1 MSIPL
6 TRIWRPLLGLATVAT
21 LAFFSSTGGQNPSL
35 IKLAQVQEKTIESQ
49 ISASGAIKSEN
60 TITLRFPTSG
70 KISKIFVDEGDYVKQ
85 GQIITALDAEKFEIT
100 QRIAQQD
107 LNLADAIL
115 SQVYDDLKKFPQPEN
130 FDQKIKRTNAETAK
144 NKAYDALIKAQKD
157 LADAQI
163 ITPFDSIITKL
174 SVSENE
180 QISPA
185 MEIAKLSD
193 FTNLN
198 FITQVDE
205 TDIAKISFDQSAEIA
220 LDAFPQETI
229 TATVTSIAK
238 VSTATSTGATAF
250 EVTLKMPAEQKFSLG
265 MNGQAQITV
274 ESAQNLAIPQEA
286 LADGNFVWTKVG
298 KTYQKREITTGL
310 SSDTD
315 IEVKAGLNQNDQIVI
330 GGFEELTKKS
340 FLQKIASLWS

>member
-115 SQVYDDLKKFPQPEN
+115 SQVYADLKKFPQPEN

-144 NKAYDALIKAQKD
+144 NKDYDALIKAQKD

-220 LDAFPQETI
+220 LDRLPKETN
-229 TATVTSIAK
+229 TAT
-238 VSTATSTGATAF
+238 
-250 EVTLKMPAEQKFSLG
+250 
-265 MNGQAQITV
+265 
-274 ESAQNLAIPQEA
+274 
-286 LADGNFVWTKVG
+286 
-298 KTYQKREITTGL
+298 
-310 SSDTD
+310 
-315 IEVKAGLNQNDQIVI
+315 
-330 GGFEELTKKS
+330 
-340 FLQKIASLWS
+340 